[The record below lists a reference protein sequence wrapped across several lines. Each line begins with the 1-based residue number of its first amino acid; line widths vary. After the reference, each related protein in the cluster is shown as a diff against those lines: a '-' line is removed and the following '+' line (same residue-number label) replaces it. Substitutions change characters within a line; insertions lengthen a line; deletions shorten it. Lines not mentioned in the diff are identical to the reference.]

1 MGRLGLLALAC
12 NQPGVADEV
21 GVNFGAKFQWVHSWA
36 YGAENCVLFWG
47 KVHKLPQS
55 LVAKRVVKPQ
65 IVLNRSTN
73 YEFEVTS
80 GGGLFDD
87 STLIDA
93 SVRCYFWLNHGD
105 CGAPG

>member
-1 MGRLGLLALAC
+1 M
-12 NQPGVADEV
+12 
-21 GVNFGAKFQWVHSWA
+21 HSWA
-36 YGAENCVLFWG
+36 YGAENGVLFWG

-65 IVLNRSTN
+65 IVNRSTN

-105 CGAPG
+105 CGAPW